1 MANTYLTKQ
10 MGAGTSGQKFTFSA
24 WIKRSGL
31 TQAQLWE
38 SYHASN
44 YRISLYIH
52 SDNVLSLYAE
62 SGASV
67 IGQHKSTRVLR
78 DTNAYY
84 HIVYAVDTTQAT
96 STNREKF
103 YINGE
108 LIPDSEMTGTNTY
121 YTQNL
126 SLPIGTSSYNHVIGR
141 YSGDNNYFDGYM
153 SHVHFTDGYTYDA
166 SAFGSTD
173 ATTGEWQINTSPN
186 VTYGNNGF
194 FILKD
199 GNSVT
204 DQSGEGNN
212 FTVGGGTLTNT
223 EDSPSNNWVTF
234 NPLCNSGSGQV
245 SYSRANT
252 RGGTGG
258 GASFLSMMP
267 TRGKWFMEF
276 NMNAAGAGQD
286 NGIGFWSV
294 DEAQRIAFYASGF
307 KGIVWK
313 YAGNVYVNGS
323 NNAFSSST
331 FTSGDIISVAMD
343 MDNST
348 ATFYKNG
355 SVATNLNAYSFPFT
369 ERQAITVGIID
380 GASSGAEDGIF
391 DFNSGANPTFGGR
404 KTAGGNADGNSQ
416 GNFSMAVPSGYYA
429 LNTKNLNAYG

>member
-173 ATTGEWQINTSPN
+173 ATTGEWQINTSPS

-204 DQSGEGNN
+204 DQSGNSNN
-212 FTVGGGTLTNT
+212 FTVGGGTLTKT
-223 EDSPSNNWVTF
+223 EDSPSNVFATWNALANQGSV
-234 NPLCNSGSGQV
+234 PLYNG
-245 SYSRANT
+245 NT
-252 RGGTGG
+252 RAVFTAGGWN
-258 GASFLSMMP
+258 F
-267 TRGKWFMEF
+267 
-276 NMNAAGAGQD
+276 
-286 NGIGFWSV
+286 
-294 DEAQRIAFYASGF
+294 
-307 KGIVWK
+307 
-313 YAGNVYVNGS
+313 VY
-323 NNAFSSST
+323 ST
-331 FTSGDIISVAMD
+331 
-343 MDNST
+343 
-348 ATFYKNG
+348 
-355 SVATNLNAYSFPFT
+355 L
-369 ERQAITVGIID
+369 
-380 GASSGAEDGIF
+380 GASSGKYYYEVKAANTGSDSNIGIMEMDTATNEQGTADNVGKNTESVAYASNGSIKKNNVTVQTGLGSISTGNILGIAMDLDNNTVQFYLQGVARGTAVSIASDKTYAFATSGYTSAEHQTNFGNGYFETTAVSSAGTNASGNGIF
-391 DFNSGANPTFGGR
+391 EYDVPTGF
-404 KTAGGNADGNSQ
+404 TALSTKG
-416 GNFSMAVPSGYYA
+416 
-429 LNTKNLNAYG
+429 LNL